1 MNLPYFIAKRI
12 SDPKQGNFSSTIQKV
27 AVASVAIGLAVMI
40 GAYMI
45 LGGFQNT
52 ITDKIFSFSGHIQI
66 TKFSFSNSVEE
77 DPIKLEQEGMQAIIK
92 NSHVSHI
99 QEYAHKPVLLSK
111 DDEVYG
117 IVVKGVAESFNLD
130 FFEKYLVE
138 GRFINFNDSV
148 FSPEIL
154 ISKEVAEDMILKVG
168 DKVVAHIIQDPPRVR
183 QLTVVGIYNTELDD
197 FDKKIILGD
206 IKMIRGLN
214 GWEAGQVG
222 GYEVFVNDFS
232 KLEEANNELADLVD
246 IDQTTDMVPEKFV
259 QIFEWLA
266 LLNQN
271 NYIFLA
277 LILFVACFN
286 IVSVLFILIME
297 RTQMIGMFKAIGA
310 TDSLIRKV
318 FSYNGIRLVIKG
330 AVLGNI
336 IAITFG
342 AVQYYFRPISLDPV
356 HYYMAYV
363 PIDWNWSVIL
373 GLNAMVIALIAITIF
388 LPTALISRVRPVQ
401 AIRFD

>member
-52 ITDKIFSFSGHIQI
+52 ITDKVFSFSGHVQI

-77 DPIKLEQEGMQAIIK
+77 GPILLKHEAMEAIV
-92 NSHVSHI
+92 NNEHVSHI
-99 QEYAHKPVLLSK
+99 QEYAHKPVLLATN
-111 DDEVYG
+111 DDVYG
-117 IVVKGVAESFNLD
+117 VVVKGVAETFNLD
-130 FFEKYLVE
+130 FFEKYLVD
-138 GRFINFNDSV
+138 GRFIDFKEDL

-154 ISKEVAEDMILKVG
+154 ISQEVADDMILKVG

-183 QLTVVGIYNTELDD
+183 QLTVVGIFNTALDD

-214 GWEAGQVG
+214 GWETDQVG
-222 GYEVFVNDFS
+222 GYEVFLNDYS
-232 KLEEANNELADLVD
+232 KLEEANDELAELVD
-246 IDQTTDMVPEKFV
+246 LDQTTELVQEKFV

-310 TDSLIRKV
+310 TDSLIRRV
-318 FSYNGIRLVIKG
+318 FTFNGINLVVKG
-330 AVLGNI
+330 ALLGNA
-336 IAITFG
+336 IAVLFG
-342 AVQYYFRPISLDPV
+342 LIQYYFKPITLDPV

-363 PIDWNWSVIL
+363 PIDWNLGVIL
-373 GLNAMVIALIAITIF
+373 GLNALVIGLIAITIF
-388 LPTALISRVRPVQ
+388 LPTALISRIRPVQ

>member
-1 MNLPYFIAKRI
+1 LNLPYYISKRI

-45 LGGFQNT
+45 LGGFQKT

-66 TKFSFSNSVEE
+66 TKFSFSNSIEN
-77 DPIKLEQEGMQAIIK
+77 DPIVLEEEQMQAIK
-92 NSHVSHI
+92 NNRHVAHI
-99 QEYAHKPVLLSK
+99 QEFAQKPALLSSN
-111 DDEVYG
+111 DEVYG
-117 IVVKGVAESFNLD
+117 IVIKGVGESFNLD
-130 FFEKYLVE
+130 IFEKYLVE
-138 GRFINFNDSV
+138 GRFVNFNDSV
-148 FSPEIL
+148 FSREVV
-154 ISKEVAEDMILKVG
+154 ISQEVSDDMRLKVG
-168 DKVVAHIIQDPPRVR
+168 DRVIAYFIQDPPRIRRV
-183 QLTVVGIYNTELDD
+183 TVVGIFNTALDD
-197 FDKKIILGD
+197 FDKKVILGD

-214 GWEAGQVG
+214 GWSDNQVG
-222 GYEVFVNDFS
+222 GYEVFVNDVS
-232 KLEEANNELADLVD
+232 KLEEANNELADLVG
-246 IDQTTDMVPEKFV
+246 IDQFTEMVPQKFV
-259 QIFEWLA
+259 QIFDWLS

-297 RTQMIGMFKAIGA
+297 RTQMIGLFKAIGA

-318 FSYNGIRLVIKG
+318 FSYNGIRLVVKG
-330 AVLGNI
+330 AIVGNV
-336 IAITFG
+336 IAILFG
-342 AVQYYFRPISLDPV
+342 TVQYYFKPITLDPE

-363 PIDWNWSVIL
+363 PIDWNWPVII
-373 GLNAMVIALIAITIF
+373 GLNLLVIGLIAATIF
-388 LPTALISRVRPVQ
+388 LPTALISRIRPVK